1 MDDSALFCLTRRPP
15 PSPTL
20 DVPGRAL
27 ACRALLAFNYQSA
40 GIVPDCTRSDIRVLP
55 QCLPPLFCA
64 DTLDNDSICL
74 TDASRRGKKNVS
86 DSNSPFYG
94 RNNTVYLNS
103 SVFYFSLKRNS
114 HFLSRYSQHTR
125 GSHLMVTCLS

>member
-74 TDASRRGKKNVS
+74 TDASRRGKKNVCLILTARFMVVIIPS
-86 DSNSPFYG
+86 TLTALSSIFHSKG
-94 RNNTVYLNS
+94 TAIFFQGIHNTHV
-103 SVFYFSLKRNS
+103 VAI
-114 HFLSRYSQHTR
+114 
-125 GSHLMVTCLS
+125 